1 MKYLIIAAI
10 LGYTCWIG
18 SEVIEIAQGGYNATV
33 YYLTAAFHLLAGI
46 GIWGLHFLQSR
57 KQNTLS
63 AVGTVMISLTYLAL
77 TYLPIQVM
85 HSGLSGLEFA
95 AANPVYKIPG
105 MINVF
110 GLIVFGIA
118 VIRTKFFPAW
128 TGVIIILGSIT
139 FAVAMTQ
146 GLQIIANIN
155 NIILATT
162 IIYMCMLGYQ
172 RLQPQDTVTMQNS

>member
-1 MKYLIIAAI
+1 MKYLLFTAI
-10 LGYTCWIG
+10 LGYACWIG
-18 SEVIEIAQGGYNATV
+18 SEVVEIAQGGYNATV
-33 YYLTAAFHLLAGI
+33 YYLTAAFHFFAGI
-46 GIWGLHFLQSR
+46 GIWGLHFQQSR

-63 AVGTVMISLTYLAL
+63 AVGTVMISFTYLAL

-95 AANPVYKIPG
+95 AANPIYRIPG
-105 MINVF
+105 MINVL
-110 GLIVFGIA
+110 GLVVFGIA

-128 TGVIIILGSIT
+128 TGAIIILGSIT

-146 GLQIIANIN
+146 GFQIIANVN

-162 IIYMCMLGYQ
+162 IIYMCISGYQ
-172 RLQPQDTVTMQNS
+172 RLQHPDTVTIQDS